1 MRVSVLVAFLSPL
14 NWVCGEDGIP
24 TGAVVVHVNDK
35 VPSPLAVQVN
45 STLLPKSA
53 VMLCGGTVITGGSTE
68 LEGGEC
74 EVYCKVEICF
84 LQRSII

>member
-1 MRVSVLVAFLSPL
+1 MRVSVLVSLPSPL
-14 NWVCGEDGIP
+14 NWVCGEDRIP

-45 STLLPKSA
+45 STLLPLSA
-53 VMLCGGTVITGGSTE
+53 AMLCGGTVITGGSTE
-68 LEGGEC
+68 WEGGEC

-84 LQRSII
+84 LQRLMK